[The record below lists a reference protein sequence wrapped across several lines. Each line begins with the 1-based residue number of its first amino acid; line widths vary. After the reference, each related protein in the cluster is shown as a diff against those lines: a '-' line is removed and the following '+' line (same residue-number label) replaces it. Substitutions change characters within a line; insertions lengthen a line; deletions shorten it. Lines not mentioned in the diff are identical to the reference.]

1 MRKIVGLA
9 LAAGAALAA
18 IAPAL
23 ADPQLSAECLKMDS
37 LRATANS
44 YKLLADTIGASIRKV
59 VAEENKY
66 FARFNAEKTIT
77 LSGTVKE
84 LQSRAGSEYTIRDFA
99 PPRAVIILKLH
110 VSYPDNSTALTTAGG
125 LISYGPEIPPKPP

>member
-1 MRKIVGLA
+1 MRKIVDFV

-37 LRATANS
+37 LRAMANS
-44 YKLLADTIGASIRKV
+44 YKLLADAFEARLRETLAEV

-66 FARFNAEKTIT
+66 FARFDAEKTVT
-77 LSGTVKE
+77 LSGTV
-84 LQSRAGSEYTIRDFA
+84 GV
-99 PPRAVIILKLH
+99 AVSCWLKGH
-110 VSYPDNSTALTTAGG
+110 
-125 LISYGPEIPPKPP
+125 